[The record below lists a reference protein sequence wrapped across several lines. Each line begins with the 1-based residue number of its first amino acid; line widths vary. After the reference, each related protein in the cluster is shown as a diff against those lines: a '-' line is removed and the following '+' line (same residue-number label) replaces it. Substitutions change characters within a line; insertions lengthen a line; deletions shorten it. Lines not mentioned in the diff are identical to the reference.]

1 MYEVFNGYLMY
12 VFHKV
17 FWLLKG
23 KWGGGGILSLSR
35 ALSDCLC
42 TPPCAPVIT
51 IIREFTFHP

>member
-23 KWGGGGILSLSR
+23 KWGGGYF
-35 ALSDCLC
+35 
-42 TPPCAPVIT
+42 
-51 IIREFTFHP
+51 EFV